1 MKIAHQDNNKSITR
15 MPSELKDWIW
25 TEYEAEEGTG
35 NEAEIDLLWFLI
47 G

>member
-1 MKIAHQDNNKSITR
+1 MKIVHQDNNKSITR
-15 MPSELKDWIW
+15 MPSELKGWIW
-25 TEYEAEEGTG
+25 TECEAEEGTG